1 MDIDKLY
8 PYDIS
13 RGSMCTPLNQVSPTG
28 QVNVEAHKSNKSPWS
43 FK

>member
-1 MDIDKLY
+1 MDIDKHD

-13 RGSMCTPLNQVSPTG
+13 GGSMCTPLNQVSHIG
-28 QVNVEAHKSNKSPWS
+28 QVNVDAHKSNRSLWG